1 MSLFITNFHRGAIV
15 RKVDQK
21 NTDIK
26 IVLGGAGPTVEPERM
41 LNQSEAD
48 FLCVGEG
55 EYAVLDLVE
64 AIEREVIQLIFQIS
78 G

>member
-1 MSLFITNFHRGAIV
+1 M
-15 RKVDQK
+15 DQK

-64 AIEREVIQLIFQIS
+64 AIGEGGDTTHIPNIWGETKWTDC
-78 G
+78 